1 MSQHDV
7 DGKAYYTFEFVT
19 QAPNY
24 TRHALT
30 AVSIGNGMKL
40 IPNVHMFCAWLCTL
54 FIALLNCL
62 IV

>member
-1 MSQHDV
+1 MLCFVHMPQHDI
-7 DGKAYYTFEFVT
+7 DRKAYSTFEFVT

-40 IPNVHMFCAWLCTL
+40 TPNT
-54 FIALLNCL
+54 
-62 IV
+62 